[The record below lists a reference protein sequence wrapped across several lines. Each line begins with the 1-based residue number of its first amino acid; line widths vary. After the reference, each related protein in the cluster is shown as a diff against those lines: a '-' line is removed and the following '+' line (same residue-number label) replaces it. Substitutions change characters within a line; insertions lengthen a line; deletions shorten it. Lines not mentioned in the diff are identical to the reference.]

1 MGGQGWPPGL
11 RKKFRF
17 AAWRPRLDQFVS
29 VVARPPP
36 EKFFPEALYRSAA
49 EQFAFAQRCLAP
61 RPGTSGC
68 RASRLTTT
76 VAAVA
81 GGIFTQVHA
90 YAKFN
95 LPENLFLS

>member
-49 EQFAFAQRCLAP
+49 EQFALRSVVWP
-61 RPGTSGC
+61 RVQVLP
-68 RASRLTTT
+68 
-76 VAAVA
+76 VA
-81 GGIFTQVHA
+81 GHPA
-90 YAKFN
+90 
-95 LPENLFLS
+95 